1 MIKIFK
7 FILFLITVVNSY
19 KIININ
25 TIIKRPIENTII
37 SFIKIGNLDN
47 LKIKN
52 HTKYLVL
59 KFGNKNY
66 NNPYNYLYNTIKNNN
81 KPLLIINNKNINNL
95 KSKYTY
101 LIKNKNEYRMKYEFD
116 YNNNK
121 YKYYLNIMAKS
132 IDRYET
138 EWNITAIYFDK
149 LINDKLI
156 IKNWIEHLI
165 YQSSIYNDIYK
176 QYIILYFFLNIK

>member
-1 MIKIFK
+1 MNK
-7 FILFLITVVNSY
+7 FLKLILLLTTVVNSY
-19 KIININ
+19 KIINIQ
-25 TIIKRPIENTII
+25 TIIRRPIENTII
-37 SFIKIGNLDN
+37 SFIKIGDFNK
-47 LKIKN
+47 LKIRN
-52 HTKYLVL
+52 HTNYLVL
-59 KFGNKNY
+59 RFGNKNY
-66 NNPYNYLYNTIKNNN
+66 ENSNINFYNIIKNNN
-81 KPLLIINNKNINNL
+81 KPLLIINNKNVNNL

-101 LIKNKNEYRMKYEFD
+101 LIKNKNEYQMKYEFE
-116 YNNNK
+116 YNKNK
-121 YKYYLNIMAKS
+121 YKYLLNIIASS
-132 IDRYET
+132 IDKYET